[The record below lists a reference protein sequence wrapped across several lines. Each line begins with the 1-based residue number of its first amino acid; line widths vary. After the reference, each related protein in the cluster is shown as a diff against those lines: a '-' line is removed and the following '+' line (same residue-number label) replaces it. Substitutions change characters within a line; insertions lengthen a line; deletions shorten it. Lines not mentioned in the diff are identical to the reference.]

1 MTPKQLFYRAIVL
14 AMLLPMA
21 ACSATSPTIEKPATN
36 LTGLWRG
43 EIRVIPCPAYMP
55 ATEAGRCN
63 AINRITFNLR
73 QTESSLEGTYNCAN
87 GTLVCR
93 DENTT
98 TYGTVTGG
106 TLSGRNLSM
115 RVLLP
120 GDLSSCLY
128 NGLETSPGAMRGS
141 YRCYQGGGLV
151 EYGQWQVSR
160 AENEQPPWRPE

>member
-1 MTPKQLFYRAIVL
+1 MSVSQFFNWTIAL
-14 AMLLPMA
+14 AMLLPIA
-21 ACSATSPTIEKPATN
+21 ACATSQTIEKPAAN
-36 LTGLWRG
+36 LTGVWRG
-43 EIRVIPCPAYMP
+43 ETRVIPCPANML
-55 ATEAGRCN
+55 ATETGRCN

-73 QTESSLEGTYNCAN
+73 QTDSALEGTYGCGI

-93 DENTT
+93 DANTT
-98 TYGTVTGG
+98 TYGTVTSG
-106 TLSGRNLSM
+106 TVSGRNVFM

-128 NGLETSPGAMRGS
+128 NGFVTSPGAMWGD

-160 AENEQPPWRPE
+160 AQGEPPPWRPE

>member
-1 MTPKQLFYRAIVL
+1 MFPKQFFYRLIVL
-14 AMLLPMA
+14 AMLLPIA
-21 ACSATSPTIEKPATN
+21 ACATSQPIEKPAAN
-36 LTGLWRG
+36 LSGIWRG
-43 EIRVIPCPAYMP
+43 DIRVIPCPGFMSADEP
-55 ATEAGRCN
+55 GRCD
-63 AINRITFNLR
+63 AVNRITFNLR
-73 QTESSLEGTYNCAN
+73 QTESSLEGTYKCGI

-106 TLSGRNLSM
+106 TVSGRNVSM
-115 RVLLP
+115 QVLLP

-128 NGLETSPGAMRGS
+128 NGFETSPGAMRGS

-160 AENEQPPWRPE
+160 AEGEPLPWRPE